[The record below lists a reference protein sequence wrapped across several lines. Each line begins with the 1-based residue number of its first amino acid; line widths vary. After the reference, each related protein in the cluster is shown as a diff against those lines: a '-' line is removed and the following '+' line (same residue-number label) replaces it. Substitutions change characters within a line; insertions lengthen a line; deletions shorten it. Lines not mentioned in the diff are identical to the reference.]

1 MRDPL
6 QAMEEEWHKHGD
18 KANWRYLVEGIACV
32 PEWVPRHV
40 QESTKAAEF
49 DIGHKGRRLQQF
61 LELPASK
68 KAGMKKDH
76 AIASMCCTKR

>member
-1 MRDPL
+1 
-6 QAMEEEWHKHGD
+6 MEEEWHKHGD